1 LKICLNQQRLIKM
14 NLINLRNNILLTR
27 KWTYMPF
34 FAIGE
39 NYDS

>member
-1 LKICLNQQRLIKM
+1 M
-14 NLINLRNNILLTR
+14 DLINLRNNILLTR

-34 FAIGE
+34 SAIGE

>member
-1 LKICLNQQRLIKM
+1 MIKEKTPTNKM
-14 NLINLRNNILLTR
+14 NLINLKNDILLTR

-34 FAIGE
+34 SAIGD

>member
-1 LKICLNQQRLIKM
+1 MIKLTKGKNNKM
-14 NLINLRNNILLTR
+14 NLIILRNDILLTR

-34 FAIGE
+34 SAIGD